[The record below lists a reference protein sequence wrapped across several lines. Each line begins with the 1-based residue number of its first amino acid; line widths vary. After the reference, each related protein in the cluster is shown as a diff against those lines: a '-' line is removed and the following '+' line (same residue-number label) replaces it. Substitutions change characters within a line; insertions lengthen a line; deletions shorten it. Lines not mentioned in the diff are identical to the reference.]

1 MFRHNTDRLR
11 FTAFTVF
18 TILMLGVIGLIF
30 LPRRVAADEPAPR
43 RSIANYEIKFME
55 DMIDH
60 HAMAVEMAELC
71 VEKAIH
77 EELRSMCQEI
87 IAQQSQEI
95 ETMQTWLE
103 DWYGVSYEP
112 EMTPGKMQQMER
124 LAALDGEEFEIT
136 FMEEM
141 IRHHETAIREA
152 ERCVERAYHE
162 DLVNLCENI
171 IETQSAEIAQMEAWL
186 CEWYGICN

>member
-186 CEWYGICN
+186 CEWYGICD